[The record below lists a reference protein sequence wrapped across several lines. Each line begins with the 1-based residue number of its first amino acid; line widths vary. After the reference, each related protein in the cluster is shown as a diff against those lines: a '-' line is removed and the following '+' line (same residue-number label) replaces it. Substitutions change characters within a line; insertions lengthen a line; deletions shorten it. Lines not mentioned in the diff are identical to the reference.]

1 MLIEEKT
8 DKCFTSLMA
17 LYELDDLPK
26 FIQLGGHVQDWLNIH
41 EGILPARGRS
51 IAPNSSVK
59 RSIAPFLAPN
69 YSVRLYV
76 DVKAWRPLGWNLPSN
91 GVAYGQCGHLWPDE
105 GQGCLR
111 VENHPEGK
119 VYVRLIAATC
129 FRASCPVC
137 YQKWAAREAGHIE
150 DKFKRL
156 SRNNAEA
163 AVPGYG
169 RPVHAVISVPEIDAF
184 LIYNNFDVLRDK
196 INAIATAAG
205 IKGAC
210 VIFHPYANEKMHEE
224 TPEKILID
232 ESTGDFDLDS
242 LREYYSKM
250 NKHINFWYL
259 RPHFHIIGYAP
270 RDYDNPENDAF
281 TPEKI
286 SSIYKETGYVVV
298 NLGVRDSVRNTAHYQ
313 LSHAGVKKGFQTVT
327 WIGDLSNRNYHKMNP
342 LPKFNPKPR
351 TCPECQAELAPVR
364 WDPQAAISA
373 QVFSVDNYSS
383 ADGLDLSEPGP
394 SPLEGQR
401 EGGYWI
407 DPGGWR
413 YLNRGEKNHSCLVR
427 KPSHR

>member
-1 MLIEEKT
+1 MTWGQAT
-8 DKCFTSLMA
+8 DAQLFEVYNASLVS
-17 LYELDDLPK
+17 L
-26 FIQLGGHVQDWLNIH
+26 
-41 EGILPARGRS
+41 GILPARGQS
-51 IAPNSSVK
+51 IGPYNVTK
-59 RSIAPFLAPN
+59 RSIAPFFEPN

-91 GVAYGQCGHLWPDE
+91 GVAYEACGHIWFDE
-105 GQGCLR
+105 GQGCLN
-111 VENHPEGK
+111 VENHSEGK
-119 VYVRLIAATC
+119 IYVRLVAGTC
-129 FRASCPVC
+129 FRAACPTC
-137 YQKWAAREAGHIE
+137 YQKWAAREAGQIE
-150 DKFKRL
+150 EKFKRL

-184 LIYNNFDVLRDK
+184 LMYNNLDILKSK
-196 INAIATAAG
+196 IYAIAKKVG
-205 IKGAC
+205 LKGYC

-232 ESTGDFDLDS
+232 KSTGDFDLNS

-250 NKHINFWYL
+250 NKHINFWYV

-281 TPEKI
+281 NEDTITK
-286 SSIYKETGYVVV
+286 IYKETGYVVR

-313 LSHAGVKKGFQTVT
+313 LSHAGVKKGRQTVC
-327 WIGDLSNRNYHKMNP
+327 WVGDLSNRNYHKMNP
-342 LPKFNPKPR
+342 LPKFPPR
-351 TCPECQAELAPVR
+351 PHTCPECQAELAPVR
-364 WDPQAAISA
+364 WDPNAEIRA

-383 ADGLDLSEPGP
+383 ADCLDLSEPGP
-394 SPLEGQR
+394 SPLQGKR

-427 KPSHR
+427 RPDDR